1 MNEQKQTNSGGAVS
15 GKKKTLLIVLA
26 IAVLLAGGWLA
37 MRHQEN
43 MQHSA
48 EQAIRRLFDED
59 RSLLN
64 PDYYNT
70 WQNYLNRVRNKKSFQ
85 EDLAREFDTRL
96 AEGLDEDQLCDALR
110 ALSKAEYEDE
120 RIRDTVTAYYSMY
133 KETLLARMD
142 PADPKSIFD
151 TAKRM
156 NNAAEDIQ
164 DDVNRVASDFYKIT
178 GLYTEA
184 EVRALFVQA
193 AEAYRDAGDLDH
205 LTDVLSTSLEFR
217 DNGSKEGDDD
227 YTAPVAYL
235 DTQEIFDLYADTSA
249 GVYTILSGQGGYYDS
264 SRGPSGVSDAEDYH
278 YGDFFYES
286 HKKGGKTYD
295 MTEFGKNPGL
305 WDAIGKDLQDYI
317 LNANLEA
324 NSKVITC
331 CFRGRKINSNKPAI
345 SALYEAG
352 FEYAVQSKDGE
363 GFVFLSP
370 AAICLDGSSRNVVF
384 GDFSKQY
391 EQLRDFYTGGP
402 SVDAPSASALANS
415 TPLSQQLENPDP
427 SLAPFVPYCG
437 VFEGEQG
444 SFISDFY
451 LSDGYVF
458 WTAAP
463 AEAGMELPFVS
474 DEFLYGPV
482 SLYTGPCQVKQ
493 QNTAQSTGN
502 AVCTTTDD
510 WGNQYQ
516 LTVAF
521 VHDYIAAITSIKTPD
536 SPSFDVF
543 GETGFNKA
551 A

>member
-1 MNEQKQTNSGGAVS
+1 MNEQQRNTSKGAASG
-15 GKKKTLLIVLA
+15 GKKKLLIVLA
-26 IAVLLAGGWLA
+26 AVVLLAGGWLA
-37 MRHQEN
+37 MRHQQY
-43 MQHSA
+43 MQYSA
-48 EQAIRRLFDED
+48 DQAIRRLFDED

-70 WQNYLNRVRNKKSFQ
+70 WQNHLNRVRNKKSFQ

-120 RIRDTVTAYYSMY
+120 RIRDTVTAYYALK

-205 LTDVLSTSLEFR
+205 LTDVLSTPLEFR

-227 YTAPVAYL
+227 YIAPAAYL
-235 DTQEIFDLYADTSA
+235 DPQEIFDLYAGSTEA
-249 GVYTILSGQGGYYDS
+249 VYTILSGQGGYYDH
-264 SRGPSGVSDAEDYH
+264 SRGPSGVSDAADYH
-278 YGDFFYES
+278 YGDFFYEA

-305 WDAIGKDLQDYI
+305 WDSIGKDLQDYI
-317 LNANLEA
+317 LSTNLEA

-331 CFRGRKINSNKPAI
+331 CFRGRKLIHEKPQI

-352 FEYAVQSKDGE
+352 FEYAVPGRDE
-363 GFVFLSP
+363 ETWVFLSP
-370 AAICLDGSSRNVVF
+370 AAICLDGYTRHVVF

-391 EQLRDFYTGGP
+391 ETLKNIYTGGP
-402 SVDAPSASALANS
+402 SADAPSDLSQL

-427 SLAPFVPYCG
+427 ALASLVPYCG
-437 VFEGEQG
+437 VFEGEWG
-444 SFISDFY
+444 SFVSDFY
-451 LSDGYVF
+451 LSGGQVF

-463 AEAGMELPFVS
+463 ADEGGELPFTVS
-474 DEFLYGPV
+474 EFGENV
-482 SLYTGPCQVKQ
+482 GLYTGPCQVKKN
-493 QNTAQSTGN
+493 NTYFTGVDN
-502 AVCTTTDD
+502 VVLSGSDSNGVQYAMDLMFLNSYIGAVMS
-510 WGNQYQ
+510 
-516 LTVAF
+516 V
-521 VHDYIAAITSIKTPD
+521 KTPD

-543 GETGFNKA
+543 GETGFDKA